1 MPSAVSSAV
10 ERYAGLM
17 SGTSL
22 DGVDGV
28 VVEFQ
33 GDRGRLVA
41 SAHIPYPDALR
52 AELRALC
59 QPGDNEL
66 ERSALAAQDISRLYA
81 ETLKR
86 LLQATLGAQP
96 PVRAAGCHGQ
106 TVRHRPERRFSLQ
119 LLAPALVAELTG
131 VPVVADFRSRD
142 LAAGGQGAPLV
153 PAFHRAQF
161 GQAGRTRAVV
171 NIGGIANVSVLRAD
185 GGVLGFDTGPGNV
198 LLDAWCQRHRGWRFD
213 AGGAWASA
221 GRPIPALL
229 DRLLED
235 PYFRAAPPKST
246 GRERFNETWLE
257 GHLRGNERPEDVQA
271 TLLQLTAESV
281 AAAIETACPDAN
293 EVYLCG
299 GGARNSALV
308 SALRGR
314 LAPRRVELTDVLG
327 IDVEWV
333 EAAAFA
339 WLARAALLG
348 LPGNVPEATGAAGP
362 RVLGAIYPA

>member
-1 MPSAVSSAV
+1 MPSAASSAV

-22 DGVDGV
+22 DGVDGA

-41 SAHIPYPDALR
+41 TAHTPYPDALR
-52 AELRALC
+52 AELMGLA

-66 ERSALAAQDISRLYA
+66 ERSALAAQEISRLYA
-81 ETLKR
+81 ATLKR
-86 LLQATLGAQP
+86 LLETAPGKPA
-96 PVRAAGCHGQ
+96 VRAAGCHGQ
-106 TVRHRPERRFSLQ
+106 TVRHRPESRFSLQ
-119 LLAPALVAELTG
+119 LLEPALVAELAG

-161 GQAGRTRAVV
+161 GLKGRTRAVV
-171 NIGGIANVSVLRAD
+171 NIGGIANVSVLRSD
-185 GGVLGFDTGPGNV
+185 GTVLGFDTGPGNV
-198 LLDAWCQRHRGWRFD
+198 LLDAWCHRHRGQRFD
-213 AGGAWASA
+213 AGGAWASS

-229 DRLLED
+229 ETLLED

-246 GRERFNETWLE
+246 GRERFNEAWLNR
-257 GHLRGNERPEDVQA
+257 HLRGGERPEDVQA
-271 TLLQLTAESV
+271 TLLRLTAESV
-281 AAAIETACPDAN
+281 AAAIEAACPDAD

-299 GGARNSALV
+299 GGARNGALV
-308 SALRGR
+308 AALRER
-314 LAPRRVELTDVLG
+314 LGPRRVELTDVLG
-327 IDVEWV
+327 IAVEWV

-339 WLARAALLG
+339 WLARATLLG

>member
-1 MPSAVSSAV
+1 MPSAASGAL

-33 GDRGRLVA
+33 GDRGRLIA
-41 SAHIPYPDALR
+41 TAHVPYPDALR
-52 AELRALC
+52 AELMALS

-66 ERSALAAQDISRLYA
+66 ERSALAAQEISRLYA
-81 ETLKR
+81 ATLKR
-86 LLQATLGAQP
+86 LLETASDKPA
-96 PVRAAGCHGQ
+96 VRAVGCHGQ
-106 TVRHRPERRFSLQ
+106 TVRHRPEAHFSVQ

-153 PAFHRAQF
+153 PAFHRVQF
-161 GQAGRTRAVV
+161 GIEGESRAVV
-171 NIGGIANVSVLRAD
+171 NIGGIANVTVLRPD
-185 GGVLGFDTGPGNV
+185 GTVFGFDTGPGNV
-198 LLDAWCQRHRGWRFD
+198 LLDAWCQRHRRERFD
-213 AGGAWASA
+213 AGGAWASS

-229 DRLLED
+229 EALLAD

-246 GRERFNETWLE
+246 GRERFNEAWLSR
-257 GHLRGNERPEDVQA
+257 HLRGDERPQDVQA
-271 TLLQLTAESV
+271 TLLRLTAESV
-281 AAAIETACPDAN
+281 TAALAAACPDVA
-293 EVYLCG
+293 EVFLCG
-299 GGARNSALV
+299 GGARNDALV
-308 SALRGR
+308 AALRER
-314 LAPRRVELTDVLG
+314 LSPRRVELTDVLG

-339 WLARAALLG
+339 WLARATLLG

-362 RVLGAIYPA
+362 RVLGALYPA